1 MTDNNNNNNNNNMK
15 RRKEKIQNETIPY
28 HDIRFKSTETVGYVL
43 FLCRFGIEANIIT
56 LTKSTEEGMR
66 C

>member
-28 HDIRFKSTETVGYVL
+28 HDIRFKSTETVGYVGD
-43 FLCRFGIEANIIT
+43 FPLCFSSVDLVLRLI
-56 LTKSTEEGMR
+56 
-66 C
+66 